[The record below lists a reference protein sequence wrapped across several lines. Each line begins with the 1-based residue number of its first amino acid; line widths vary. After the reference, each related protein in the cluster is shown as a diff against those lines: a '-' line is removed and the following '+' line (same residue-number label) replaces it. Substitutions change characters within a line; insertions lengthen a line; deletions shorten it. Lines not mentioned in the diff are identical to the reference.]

1 MVRLR
6 LKRVGRKNRACYRI
20 CAFDQRTRRDGKPIE
35 ELGRYDPLMPDES
48 RQISLNRERIIHWLD
63 VGAQPTD
70 TVGSILRK
78 HGIDPTPGRRGK
90 S

>member
-1 MVRLR
+1 
-6 LKRVGRKNRACYRI
+6 
-20 CAFDQRTRRDGKPIE
+20 
-35 ELGRYDPLMPDES
+35 MPDES
-48 RQISLNRERIIHWLD
+48 SQISLNRERIIHWLD